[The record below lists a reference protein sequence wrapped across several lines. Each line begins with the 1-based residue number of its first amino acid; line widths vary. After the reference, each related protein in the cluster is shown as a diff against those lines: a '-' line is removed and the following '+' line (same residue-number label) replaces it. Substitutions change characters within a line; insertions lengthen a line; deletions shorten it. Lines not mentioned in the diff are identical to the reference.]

1 MLADDIV
8 KQRFTK
14 VFRGYDV
21 QEVDLFLDEVI
32 QTLDELEQE
41 RDILLSRIEA
51 LLAELD
57 RYDAILQRQHAA
69 PVPAQAAV
77 HSAQDP
83 EQEKR

>member
-32 QTLDELEQE
+32 QTMDELEKE
-41 RDILLSRIEA
+41 RDMLLSRIEA

-57 RYDAILQRQHAA
+57 SYDAILQGKHAV
-69 PVPAQAAV
+69 PVPAQAAAP
-77 HSAQDP
+77 STK
-83 EQEKR
+83 ELKQE